1 MNDWVKKYTEIADK
15 FNDFGKTFG
24 KTGFKRVEQA
34 AETFA
39 LMCIKLCREDASS
52 IALLL
57 KKGLYCEA
65 MVILRNS
72 LELLFKIHWVHN
84 GDTHEE
90 RNERTYRLEGKTL
103 SDFQKEVNYM
113 LKKATDESSKE
124 LKEIAEKHQKEID
137 RIKDESRYLL
147 NERHNFKSSPSNID
161 MAGDLVRQKFYH
173 NYRYL
178 CMYTHS
184 SPLLSDMLLSEDY
197 GEKMFRES
205 VEQVLDQCAVVYWL
219 IMGLCLNILFD
230 QVTETFDVRERL
242 CNEMKELVK

>member
-1 MNDWVKKYTEIADK
+1 MEDWVEKYNEIARK
-15 FNDFGKTFG
+15 FNEFGKTFG
-24 KTGFKRVEQA
+24 NTGFKSIEQA

-52 IALLL
+52 ISLLL
-57 KKGLYCEA
+57 KEGLYCEA

-90 RNERTYRLEGKTL
+90 QNDRIYRLEGKTL
-103 SDFQKEVNYM
+103 TDFQKEVNYM
-113 LKKATDESSKE
+113 LEKATEENSKD

-137 RIKDESRYLL
+137 RIKDQSPYLL
-147 NERHNFKSSPSNID
+147 NERNNFKASPTNIA

-178 CMYTHS
+178 CMYAHS

-205 VEQVLDQCAVVYWL
+205 IEQVLDQCVAVYWF
-219 IMGLCLNILFD
+219 IMGFCSNILSEH
-230 QVTETFDVRERL
+230 VPETHDVRERL
-242 CNEMKELVK
+242 YNEMKELAK